1 MPPFSAV
8 PAGRHAPA
16 GTTAELGVHQRRRAE
31 RRRTS
36 HPTPATTAVA
46 VSVQLAG
53 SGRKSVSGRVP
64 NPKVTFPPTHEA
76 SKGFR
81 SETCVPVTVNV
92 NLA

>member
-16 GTTAELGVHQRRRAE
+16 GTTADHGAPQASRVD

-36 HPTPATTAVA
+36 HPIPAATAVA

-53 SGRKSVSGRVP
+53 SGRKSVSGTVP
-64 NPKVTFPPTHEA
+64 KPQVTLPPTHSA
-76 SKGFR
+76 LKGFDQGY
-81 SETCVPVTVNV
+81 
-92 NLA
+92 L